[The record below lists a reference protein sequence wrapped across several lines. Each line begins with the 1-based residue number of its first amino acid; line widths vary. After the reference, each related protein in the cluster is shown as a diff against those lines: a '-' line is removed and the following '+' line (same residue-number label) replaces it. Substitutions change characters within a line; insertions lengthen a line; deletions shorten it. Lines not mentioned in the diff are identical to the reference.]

1 MNASGYVDNMNT
13 LDKQIKGVIESS
25 VARTMNIKIP
35 LQDNEQERNLLVQ
48 IIREQELQRQKI
60 NSLIMAFEQ
69 LRADIMVIVHHH
81 EYNC

>member
-1 MNASGYVDNMNT
+1 MNT
-13 LDKQIKGVIESS
+13 LDKQIKGAIENSIS
-25 VARTMNIKIP
+25 KTMNIKIP

-69 LRADIMVIVHHH
+69 LRTDIMVIVHHH
-81 EYNC
+81 

>member
-1 MNASGYVDNMNT
+1 MNT
-13 LDKQIKGVIESS
+13 LDKQIRGVIEKS
-25 VARTMNIKIP
+25 VSKTMNIKIP

-69 LRADIMVIVHHH
+69 LRADIMVIVHYH

>member
-1 MNASGYVDNMNT
+1 MNT

-25 VARTMNIKIP
+25 ISRTMNIKLP
-35 LQDNEQERNLLVQ
+35 LQSNEDEKNLLLHIIKEQEAQASN
-48 IIREQELQRQKI
+48 IRALR
-60 NSLIMAFEQ
+60 MAVEQ

>member
-1 MNASGYVDNMNT
+1 MNT
-13 LDKQIKGVIESS
+13 LDKQIKGVIENSIS
-25 VARTMNIKIP
+25 RTMNIKIP
-35 LQDNEQERNLLVQ
+35 IQDNEQERNLLIQ
-48 IIREQELQRQKI
+48 IIKEQELQRQKI

>member
-1 MNASGYVDNMNT
+1 MYKMNT
-13 LDKQIKGVIESS
+13 LDKQIKGVIENSIS
-25 VARTMNIKIP
+25 KTMNIKIP

>member
-1 MNASGYVDNMNT
+1 MNT
-13 LDKQIKGVIESS
+13 LDKQIKGVIENSIS
-25 VARTMNIKIP
+25 KTMNIKIP
-35 LQDNEQERNLLVQ
+35 LQNNEQERNLLIQ

>member
-1 MNASGYVDNMNT
+1 MLFRFENRRFE
-13 LDKQIKGVIESS
+13 K
-25 VARTMNIKIP
+25 TMNIKIP

-69 LRADIMVIVHHH
+69 LRTDIMVIVHHH

>member
-1 MNASGYVDNMNT
+1 MNT
-13 LDKQIKGVIESS
+13 LDKQIKGVIENSIS
-25 VARTMNIKIP
+25 KTMNIKIP
-35 LQDNEQERNLLVQ
+35 LQNNEQERNLLIQ

-69 LRADIMVIVHHH
+69 LRTDIMVIVHHH

>member
-1 MNASGYVDNMNT
+1 MYKMNT
-13 LDKQIKGVIESS
+13 LDKQIKGVIENSIS
-25 VARTMNIKIP
+25 RTMNIKIP

-48 IIREQELQRQKI
+48 IIREQEIQRQKI

>member
-1 MNASGYVDNMNT
+1 MNT
-13 LDKQIKGVIESS
+13 LDKQIKGVIENSIS
-25 VARTMNIKIP
+25 KTMNIKIP
-35 LQDNEQERNLLVQ
+35 LQNNEQERNLLIQ
-48 IIREQELQRQKI
+48 IIREQELQKQKI

>member
-1 MNASGYVDNMNT
+1 MNT
-13 LDKQIKGVIESS
+13 LDKQIKGVIENSIS
-25 VARTMNIKIP
+25 KTMNIKIP
-35 LQDNEQERNLLVQ
+35 LQDNEQERNLLIQ

>member
-1 MNASGYVDNMNT
+1 MNT
-13 LDKQIKGVIESS
+13 LDKQIKGVIENSIS
-25 VARTMNIKIP
+25 RTMKIKIP
-35 LQDNEQERNLLVQ
+35 LQENDDERNLLIQ

>member
-1 MNASGYVDNMNT
+1 MNT
-13 LDKQIKGVIESS
+13 LDKQIKGAIENSIS
-25 VARTMNIKIP
+25 RTMKIKIP
-35 LQDNEQERNLLVQ
+35 LQENDDERNLLVQ

-60 NSLIMAFEQ
+60 NSLILAFEQ

>member
-1 MNASGYVDNMNT
+1 MNT
-13 LDKQIKGVIESS
+13 LDKQIKGVIENSIS
-25 VARTMNIKIP
+25 KTMNIKIP

-60 NSLIMAFEQ
+60 NSLIMAFKQ

>member
-1 MNASGYVDNMNT
+1 MNT
-13 LDKQIKGVIESS
+13 LDKQIKGVIENSIS
-25 VARTMNIKIP
+25 KTMNIKIP

-69 LRADIMVIVHHH
+69 LRTDIMVIVHHH

>member
-1 MNASGYVDNMNT
+1 MNT
-13 LDKQIKGVIESS
+13 LDKQIKGVIKNSIS
-25 VARTMNIKIP
+25 KTMNIKIP
-35 LQDNEQERNLLVQ
+35 LQDNEQERNLLIQ

-69 LRADIMVIVHHH
+69 LRTDIMVIVHHH

>member
-1 MNASGYVDNMNT
+1 MYKMNT
-13 LDKQIKGVIESS
+13 LDKQIKGVIENSIS
-25 VARTMNIKIP
+25 KTMNIKIP
-35 LQDNEQERNLLVQ
+35 LQNNEQERNLLIQ

-60 NSLIMAFEQ
+60 TSLIMAFEQ

>member
-1 MNASGYVDNMNT
+1 MYKMNT
-13 LDKQIKGVIESS
+13 LDKQIKGVIENSIS
-25 VARTMNIKIP
+25 RTMNIKIP
-35 LQDNEQERNLLVQ
+35 LQDNEQERNLLIQ

>member
-1 MNASGYVDNMNT
+1 MHKMNT
-13 LDKQIKGVIESS
+13 LDKQIRGVIEKS
-25 VARTMNIKIP
+25 VSKTMNIKIP

>member
-1 MNASGYVDNMNT
+1 MLKMNT
-13 LDKQIKGVIESS
+13 LDKQIKGVIENSIS
-25 VARTMNIKIP
+25 KTMNIKIP

-48 IIREQELQRQKI
+48 IIKEQELQRQKI
-60 NSLIMAFEQ
+60 NSLIMSFEQ

>member
-1 MNASGYVDNMNT
+1 MYKMNT

-25 VARTMNIKIP
+25 ISKTMNIKIP
-35 LQDNEQERNLLVQ
+35 LQDNDQERNLLIQ

>member
-1 MNASGYVDNMNT
+1 MNT
-13 LDKQIKGVIESS
+13 LDKQLKGVIENSIS
-25 VARTMNIKIP
+25 KTMNIKIP
-35 LQDNEQERNLLVQ
+35 LQNNEQERNLLIQ

-60 NSLIMAFEQ
+60 TSLIMAFEQ

>member
-1 MNASGYVDNMNT
+1 MNT
-13 LDKQIKGVIESS
+13 LDKQIRGVIENSIS
-25 VARTMNIKIP
+25 KTMNIKIP
-35 LQDNEQERNLLVQ
+35 LQDNEQERNLLIQ

>member
-1 MNASGYVDNMNT
+1 MNT
-13 LDKQIKGVIESS
+13 LDKQIKGVIENSIS
-25 VARTMNIKIP
+25 RTMNIKIP

-69 LRADIMVIVHHH
+69 LRTDIMVIVHHH

>member
-1 MNASGYVDNMNT
+1 MNT
-13 LDKQIKGVIESS
+13 LDKQLKGVIENSIS
-25 VARTMNIKIP
+25 RTMNIKIP

-48 IIREQELQRQKI
+48 IIREQEIQRQKI

>member
-1 MNASGYVDNMNT
+1 MNT
-13 LDKQIKGVIESS
+13 LDKQIKGVIENSIS
-25 VARTMNIKIP
+25 KTMNIKIP

-60 NSLIMAFEQ
+60 NALIMAFEQ
-69 LRADIMVIVHHH
+69 LRADIMVIVYHH